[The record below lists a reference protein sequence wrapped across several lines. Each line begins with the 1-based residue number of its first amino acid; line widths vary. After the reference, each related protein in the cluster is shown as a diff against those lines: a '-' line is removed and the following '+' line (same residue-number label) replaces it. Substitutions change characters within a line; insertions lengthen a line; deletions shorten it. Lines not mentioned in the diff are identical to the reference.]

1 MLPDRSL
8 HRTGA
13 PTQAGLVIVGVYP
26 GSFDP
31 LTVAHL
37 AIAECAVRHLGLDRL
52 EMAISHGAL
61 GKEHLDDAS
70 IPRRVE
76 AIERAA
82 ATRPWLG
89 VVIVHTRLIADI
101 AAGYDAV
108 VMGAD
113 KWAQV
118 NDPAWYGGDVAARDR
133 ALAALPR
140 VAVAPRNGLP
150 VPAELLLPVPPHL
163 ADVSATAVRA
173 GRHEWA
179 APETRPR

>member
-1 MLPDRSL
+1 MS
-8 HRTGA
+8 A
-13 PTQAGLVIVGVYP
+13 VIVGVYP

-37 AIAECAVRHLGLDRL
+37 AVAEIAVEHLGLDRL
-52 EMAISHGAL
+52 ELAISRAAL
-61 GKEHLDDAS
+61 GKEHLEDDT
-70 IPRRVE
+70 IGRRVA

-82 ATRPWLG
+82 TSRPWLG
-89 VVIVHTRLIADI
+89 VAVVHTRLIAEI

-118 NDPAWYGGDVAARDR
+118 NDPAWYGGDERARDR
-133 ALAALPR
+133 AVASLPR
-140 VAVAPRNGLP
+140 IGVAPRGDWPAPDRLRLP
-150 VPAELLLPVPPHL
+150 VPDHL
-163 ADVSATAVRA
+163 AEVSATAVRE

-179 APETRPR
+179 APEAHHDGPRQ